1 MLSLLLTLVAAPP
14 ASVAPADSFRYR
26 IVTKS
31 VQEVDASAVGQGSQN
46 VEVSTLGLITV
57 HLTDSAGGKVAH
69 ITVDSA
75 HMDGGEMMAM
85 LDPEMLKV
93 PKGVFFHFFVKDGKV
108 IGDPSPSAM
117 SLPVVNMMGGIALLF
132 TNPRPTAKIGD
143 LWTDTTR
150 IDTTTA
156 QGKSSGSNIAKWKFA
171 GMEANDRVLEADIT
185 GTMEVDSPMGKM
197 SGTTSGKQR
206 VVTRPQGPVV
216 RLRSDILSD
225 MVMALGTAAV
235 NIRGT
240 ATVTVEP
247 IP

>member
-14 ASVAPADSFRYR
+14 TTLAPADSFRYR

-31 VQEVDASAVGQGSQN
+31 VQEVDASAVGQGTQN
-46 VEVSTLGLITV
+46 VAVTTTGLITV

-75 HMDGGEMMAM
+75 DMDGGEMMPM
-85 LDPEMLKV
+85 LDPEMTKV
-93 PKGVFFHFFVKDGKV
+93 PKGVFFHFFVKDGK
-108 IGDPSPSAM
+108 ILGDPSPSAM
-117 SLPVVNMMGGIALLF
+117 SLPVVNMMGGVSLLF
-132 TNPRPTAKIGD
+132 TNPRPTATLGD

-150 IDTTTA
+150 VDTTTA
-156 QGKSSGSNIAKWKFA
+156 QGKSVATNIAKWKFA
-171 GMEANDRVLEADIT
+171 SMENGGRVLEADIT
-185 GTMEVDSPMGKM
+185 GTMEVDSPMGKL

-206 VVTRPQGPVV
+206 MVTRAWGPAI
-216 RLRSDILSD
+216 RLSSDTMSD

-235 NIRGT
+235 NIKGT